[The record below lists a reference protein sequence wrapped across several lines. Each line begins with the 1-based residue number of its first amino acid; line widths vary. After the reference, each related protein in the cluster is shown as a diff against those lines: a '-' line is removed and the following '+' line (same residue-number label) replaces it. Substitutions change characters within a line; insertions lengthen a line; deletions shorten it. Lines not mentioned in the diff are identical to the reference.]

1 MTKSKQRTFHQS
13 ELLAWR
19 TLIEHNITELPVDL
33 FQILKN
39 EAIHL
44 HSFTTFRQ
52 ASTKCRQYDKML
64 STDGFAVRSK
74 EKFAIFLNP
83 AVSSIKRQRFTIAH
97 ELGHI
102 LLGHLSNKT
111 CTQDIIGEKEWQ
123 ANVFTSRLLAPNYI
137 LKEMEI
143 INPRII
149 AEICDISL
157 LAAAQKTQQLCTDH
171 LKHPKGLEYLLLDQF
186 HDFMETTQKNF
197 L

>member
-19 TLIEHNITELPVDL
+19 TLIDHNITELPVDL

-39 EAIHL
+39 EAIPL
-44 HSFTTFRQ
+44 HSFTTFKQ
-52 ASTKCRQYDKML
+52 ASTKCRLYDKIL

-74 EKFAIFLNP
+74 GKFAIFLNP
-83 AVSSIKRQRFTIAH
+83 AVSSLQRQRFTIAH

-123 ANVFTSRLLAPNYI
+123 ANVFASRLLAPNYI
-137 LKEMEI
+137 LKKMEI
-143 INPRII
+143 TNPKSI

-157 LAAAQKTQQLCTDH
+157 LAATQKTQQLYTEH
-171 LKHPKGLEYLLLDQF
+171 LRNPKGLEHLLLDQF
-186 HDFMETTQKNF
+186 HDFIKTTKKNF